1 MSEGQPLSPEVAE
14 IQELQPPLLEF
25 SNKTEKKKKK
35 TVIMTS
41 QPSHV
46 TSESRY
52 LGFNDYKTEGR
63 RMVGIFSLISARFRV
78 TLGVSV
84 RDFSESF
91 N

>member
-1 MSEGQPLSPEVAE
+1 
-14 IQELQPPLLEF
+14 
-25 SNKTEKKKKK
+25 
-35 TVIMTS
+35 MTR